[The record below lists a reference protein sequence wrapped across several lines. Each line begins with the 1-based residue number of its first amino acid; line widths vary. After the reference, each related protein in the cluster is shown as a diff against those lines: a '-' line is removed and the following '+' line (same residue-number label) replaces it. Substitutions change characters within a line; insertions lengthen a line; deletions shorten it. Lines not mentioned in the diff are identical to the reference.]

1 MQGTA
6 RLPQGESS
14 TTPIQRS
21 DNVTSNSFD
30 LVILGGGTGGYS
42 AALRAGNQ
50 GLSVA
55 LVEKDKVGGTCLH
68 WGCIP
73 TKALLHAA
81 EVMDGVHE
89 AAERWGIKTTVE
101 SIDYSATVANRDDI
115 VTKNFKGLEGHLKK
129 LKVDIVKGAGR
140 VTGPK
145 QVSVEGRGEL
155 NAEKALVLASGS
167 VAKSIPG
174 LEIDGQRVI
183 TSDHALMLDYLPR
196 SVVVLGAGAVG
207 VEFASFYRSMG
218 AEVTVVEVLPG
229 LVPLEDTDVQRELAR
244 AFKKRGITAL
254 VETKLEDAKVDDEQ
268 VTVTVTGKGGTKQLS
283 AELLLV
289 ATGRG
294 PVTRDLGYEDVGV
307 KLDGGFV
314 VPKSWD
320 TLETDVPGVY
330 AVGDILPPPSLALAH
345 ASFAEGML
353 VAELAAGKPSP
364 AIDYYGVPR
373 VTYCTP
379 EVASVGLTE
388 AQAKEQGHEVVVQK
402 FPFNGV
408 AKGMIHGQGGMVKL
422 VGAKD
427 GPVLGVH
434 LVGARVTDLVAESM
448 LIYNWEALPQEVAQF
463 IHPHPTLS
471 EAVGEAY
478 LSLAGRPLH
487 G

>member
-1 MQGTA
+1 MHGATRVSPVYLRFNRAKGFRHPMQGTA

-101 SIDYSATVANRDDI
+101 SIDYS
-115 VTKNFKGLEGHLKK
+115 
-129 LKVDIVKGAGR
+129 
-140 VTGPK
+140 
-145 QVSVEGRGEL
+145 
-155 NAEKALVLASGS
+155 
-167 VAKSIPG
+167 
-174 LEIDGQRVI
+174 
-183 TSDHALMLDYLPR
+183 PR

-379 EVASVGLTE
+379 EVASVCLTE

-434 LVGARVTDLVAESM
+434 LVGARVTDLGAESM

-463 IHPHPTLS
+463 IQPHPTLS